1 MTQEELNKLREK
13 IIETSVFPS
22 VYMFKFIVS
31 SENRSIALVENLFDQ
46 AAEIHIKESGGGKYI
61 CITGKQVVI
70 NVEEI
75 IDIYKKASTIKG
87 IMFL

>member
-13 IIETSVFPS
+13 IIETSVFPT
-22 VYMFKFIVS
+22 VYMFKFIVP

-46 AAEIHIKESGGGKYI
+46 SAEIHIKESGRGKYTSV
-61 CITGKQVVI
+61 TGKQVVI

-75 IDIYKKASTIKG
+75 IDIYKKASTIEK

>member
-22 VYMFKFIVS
+22 VYMFKFIVP

-46 AAEIHIKESGGGKYI
+46 AAEIHIKESGRGKYT
-61 CITGKQVVI
+61 CVTAKQVVI

-75 IDIYKKASTIKG
+75 IDIYKKASTIEK